1 VKPGR
6 VLLAAVLCG
15 WAVMMLVDAG
25 SAEAQPVPAS
35 LMEPLT
41 DAGVWMA
48 GPRQLGAACYTCPTP
63 RTKAVTV
70 CNPSDTDQNPTGA
83 SVRVGG
89 SRVRA
94 WPVAKKN
101 GLPLAAGACV
111 SLPLGGS
118 GQVCV
123 VSDSTTDAGSAL
135 GALCSEGG
143 P

>member
-1 VKPGR
+1 M
-6 VLLAAVLCG
+6 LLAALLCA
-15 WAVMMLVDAG
+15 WAVMMLVRG
-25 SAEAQPVPAS
+25 SAVAQPVPAS
-35 LMEPLT
+35 LMEPTT

-48 GPRQLGAACYTCPTP
+48 GPRELGATCYTCPTP

-70 CNPSDTDQNPTGA
+70 CNPTDTDQNPTGA

-89 SRVRA
+89 ARVAA

-111 SLPLGGS
+111 SLPLGGD
-118 GQVCV
+118 GRVCV
-123 VSDSTTDAGSAL
+123 VSDSTTDAGSVL
-135 GALCSEGG
+135 GVLCSEGG